1 MYDERLFCNMT
12 GLQIFIGFFIF
23 ASMIARPFL
32 YKPCAKYFPAE
43 LSAAFTSTW
52 LMVGLAVTFPVFGNL
67 LLDDFGTIMTS
78 PYLMLSLIKGILLWF
93 MIKLQQ
99 VINKDS
105 TSSSV
110 FFGFVAMALGSMVN
124 NVFFREGLLWSQLL
138 CIYALGGLGLIFV
151 LRGDA
156 RRLSCKG
163 KFYFV
168 IIILLGAAFSVFD
181 HLAIPKI
188 GWYPHLLFSSVAMWV
203 ACLIYGISKND
214 YRNIFR
220 NKDVAIAGVVY
231 TVSEFLIVY
240 ASINLLPVSFVAVFM
255 RMAAPVVMI
264 ASAVKYKEQT
274 WKNQLIFG
282 ILAFVLVLP
291 LILIKN

>member
-1 MYDERLFCNMT
+1 MT
-12 GLQIFIGFFIF
+12 GLQIFIGFLIF

-52 LMVGLAVTFPVFGNL
+52 LIVGLVVTFPVFGNL
-67 LLDDFGTIMTS
+67 LIDKFYITMTS
-78 PYLMLSLIKGILLWF
+78 PYLFLSVIKGILLWF

-110 FFGFVAMALGSMVN
+110 FFGFMAMALGSMVN
-124 NVFFREGLLWSQLL
+124 NVFFSEGLLWSQLL
-138 CIYALGGLGLIFV
+138 CIYALGVLGLVFV

-156 RRLSCKG
+156 KRLSLKG
-163 KFYFV
+163 KIDFVV
-168 IIILLGAAFSVFD
+168 IIFLGAAFSVFD
-181 HLAIPKI
+181 HVAIPKI
-188 GWYPHLLFSSVAMWV
+188 GWYPHLLFSSVAMFV

-214 YRNIFR
+214 YRNIFG
-220 NKDVAIAGVVY
+220 NKDVALAGVVY
-231 TVSEFLIVY
+231 TASEFLIIY

-255 RMAAPVVMI
+255 RIAAPVVMI
-264 ASAVKYKEQT
+264 VSALKYKEQT
-274 WKNQLIFG
+274 WKNQLAFG
-282 ILAFVLVLP
+282 LMAFALVLP